1 MFHVKQSNYQLFP
14 KIISREI
21 IIEYIYLNVPRG
33 TLNINYNK
41 YLIINYNKESIFLI
55 ITIKKRY
62 VSRGTYLSNI
72 NNNTLKLITRN

>member
-21 IIEYIYLNVPRG
+21 IIEYIYFNVPRG

-41 YLIINYNKESIFLI
+41 HQLLII
-55 ITIKKRY
+55 IKKAY
-62 VSRGTYLSNI
+62 S
-72 NNNTLKLITRN
+72 